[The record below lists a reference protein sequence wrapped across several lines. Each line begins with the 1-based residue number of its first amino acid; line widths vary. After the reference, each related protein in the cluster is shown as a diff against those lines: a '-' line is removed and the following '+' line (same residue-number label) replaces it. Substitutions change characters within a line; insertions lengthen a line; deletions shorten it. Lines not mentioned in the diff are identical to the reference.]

1 MEKRRIERQKVID
14 EGRNK
19 KHYFPEML
27 LNKYN
32 VKERILD
39 KLPYIPDSSGLFSP
53 YREKE
58 KIERENY

>member
-1 MEKRRIERQKVID
+1 MTEKKFKVTPHEEFRLEMEKRRVERQKLMD
-14 EGRNK
+14 STKSK

-39 KLPYIPDSSGLFSP
+39 KLPYIP
-53 YREKE
+53 
-58 KIERENY
+58 N